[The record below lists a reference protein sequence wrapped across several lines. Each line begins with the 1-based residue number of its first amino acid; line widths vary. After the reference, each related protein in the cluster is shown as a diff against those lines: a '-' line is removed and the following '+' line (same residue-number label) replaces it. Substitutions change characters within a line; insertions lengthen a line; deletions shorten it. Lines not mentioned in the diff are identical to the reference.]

1 MNWLNSK
8 SVTVAYELV
17 AKGRPWIGTNLS
29 PELRTYIYTTSMF
42 IPLLDLFNAQL
53 SPERYWCRLRSQ
65 EVGVS
70 NWILTS
76 CQSYR
81 VTTGQRCVWGGG
93 GGAGDYDLTLYH
105 HHHQNDSCITIS
117 SNENHVIVR
126 GEGVHKAQL
135 LKRNDSWSGESNQ
148 LRQLEYKHLAARP
161 VCPCQYPCS
170 PCL

>member
-8 SVTVAYELV
+8 SVTVAYELL
-17 AKGRPWIGTNLS
+17 AKGQSGIGTNLS

-42 IPLLDLFNAQL
+42 VPLLDLFNAQL
-53 SPERYWCRLRSQ
+53 SPERYWCWLRSQ

-81 VTTGQRCVWGGG
+81 VTTGQRCVGR
-93 GGAGDYDLTLYH
+93 GDYDLTLYH
-105 HHHQNDSCITIS
+105 HHHQSDSCITIS
-117 SNENHVIVR
+117 SNENHVNVSFIVR

-135 LKRNDSWSGESNQ
+135 LKRNDSQSGESNR
-148 LRQLEYKHLAARP
+148 LRQLEYKRLAARP